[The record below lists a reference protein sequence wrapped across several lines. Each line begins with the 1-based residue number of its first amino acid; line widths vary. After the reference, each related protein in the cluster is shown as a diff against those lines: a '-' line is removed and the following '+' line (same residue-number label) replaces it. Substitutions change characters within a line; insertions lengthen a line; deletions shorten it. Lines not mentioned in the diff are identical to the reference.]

1 MYLFLLSE
9 YFVFTLNYFP
19 YYKLS
24 NFPQVKKID
33 SFFFTEIIIQI
44 FDDIRIL
51 FKTFLYITIHLLSL
65 RIKENYTELIPLL
78 PHKILLSLIHEFSF
92 VYKGNDLQ
100 TKISLTLVPKVTT
113 SILVLGLRTFPARNS
128 PRSPTRWFYEM
139 AMLDSRS
146 VTNCTCMP
154 IHVHEEGEGER
165 MYGGRAH
172 HRYGSEIHARTE
184 GLVE

>member
-1 MYLFLLSE
+1 M
-9 YFVFTLNYFP
+9 
-19 YYKLS
+19 
-24 NFPQVKKID
+24 
-33 SFFFTEIIIQI
+33 
-44 FDDIRIL
+44 
-51 FKTFLYITIHLLSL
+51 LSL

-78 PHKILLSLIHEFSF
+78 PHEILLSLIHEFSF

-146 VTNCTCMP
+146 VTNVHVYADTHPRGGGGGEDVRRTCTPP
-154 IHVHEEGEGER
+154 IR
-165 MYGGRAH
+165 K
-172 HRYGSEIHARTE
+172 
-184 GLVE
+184 

>member
-1 MYLFLLSE
+1 M
-9 YFVFTLNYFP
+9 
-19 YYKLS
+19 
-24 NFPQVKKID
+24 
-33 SFFFTEIIIQI
+33 
-44 FDDIRIL
+44 
-51 FKTFLYITIHLLSL
+51 
-65 RIKENYTELIPLL
+65 
-78 PHKILLSLIHEFSF
+78 
-92 VYKGNDLQ
+92 
-100 TKISLTLVPKVTT
+100 LVPKVTT
-113 SILVLGLRTFPARNS
+113 SILVLGLRTFLARNS

-184 GLVE
+184 GLAE

>member
-1 MYLFLLSE
+1 M
-9 YFVFTLNYFP
+9 
-19 YYKLS
+19 
-24 NFPQVKKID
+24 
-33 SFFFTEIIIQI
+33 
-44 FDDIRIL
+44 
-51 FKTFLYITIHLLSL
+51 LSL

-78 PHKILLSLIHEFSF
+78 PHEILLSLIHEFSF

-146 VTNCTCMP
+146 ELHVYADTRPRGGGGGEDVRRTCTPP
-154 IHVHEEGEGER
+154 IR
-165 MYGGRAH
+165 K
-172 HRYGSEIHARTE
+172 
-184 GLVE
+184 